1 MKVQRKEWVAWGFG
15 QDGLQGSELEKDFE
29 NCIVDCW
36 RGGGGQDRQN
46 IPDGGKSVGK
56 DMEIQKSLV
65 GMLFKGK
72 DGERDI

>member
-1 MKVQRKEWVAWGFG
+1 MGWEGFISLPLNMVRIWIRR
-15 QDGLQGSELEKDFE
+15 DGE
-29 NCIVDCW
+29 NY
-36 RGGGGQDRQN
+36 